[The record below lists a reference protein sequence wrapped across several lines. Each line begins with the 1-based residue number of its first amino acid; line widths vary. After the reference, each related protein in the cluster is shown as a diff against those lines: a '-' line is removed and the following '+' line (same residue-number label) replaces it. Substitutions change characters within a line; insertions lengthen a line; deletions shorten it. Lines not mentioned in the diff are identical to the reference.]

1 MYEKRLRAM
10 YSHIFTEKEFKELK
24 LTETLAALN
33 HSLGN
38 SPKYKE
44 SQKKLRS

>member
-1 MYEKRLRAM
+1 M